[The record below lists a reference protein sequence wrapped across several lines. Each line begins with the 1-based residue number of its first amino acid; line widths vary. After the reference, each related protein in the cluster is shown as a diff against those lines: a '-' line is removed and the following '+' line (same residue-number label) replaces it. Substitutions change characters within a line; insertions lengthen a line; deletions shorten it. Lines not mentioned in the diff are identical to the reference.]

1 MNEDALIFQETK
13 QKFIV
18 VSGAFT
24 NCTEVKCSSAVLNTE
39 IILSDHH
46 EASQD
51 HEDTML
57 HLLFVTFRCDCRKV
71 I

>member
-18 VSGAFT
+18 VSGAFA
-24 NCTEVKCSSAVLNTE
+24 NCTEVKCSSAVFNTE
-39 IILSDHH
+39 TLLSDHH

-51 HEDTML
+51 LADTML
-57 HLLFVTFRCDCRKV
+57 HVLFVTFSCYCRH
-71 I
+71 II

>member
-18 VSGAFT
+18 VSGAFA

-51 HEDTML
+51 LADTML
-57 HLLFVTFRCDCRKV
+57 VCVICTISLLL
-71 I
+71 